1 MPKTRLKYISL
12 AVVVAVAGCATPTGR
27 SISQGSRPFS
37 ISSEHGGFA
46 VRGKLAGTL
55 EIRPT
60 EIIIV
65 VNAGTVVSRW
75 KDEPAVRLRPMIA
88 GPTMGDVA
96 ERVVEFDAQPIG
108 GFLKDSPRAFTGPMI
123 FRAATPAKL
132 DPRGQW
138 LVFEFQLEKRHTTYA
153 CDSDNLVGPDPAG
166 PKRNGLVC
174 WASR

>member
-1 MPKTRLKYISL
+1 
-12 AVVVAVAGCATPTGR
+12 
-27 SISQGSRPFS
+27 
-37 ISSEHGGFA
+37 
-46 VRGKLAGTL
+46 
-55 EIRPT
+55 
-60 EIIIV
+60 V